1 MANKTEGSMTA
12 NLMILGP
19 IVENPGTMNLKNG
32 IHKKPVIMDAMAP
45 LSVRSFQKIDSIIT
59 GQNVA
64 AMPDQPKITNQN
76 TVLVG
81 DRTETAS
88 ATPNAKTARVRVTFF
103 ESPIS
108 FF

>member
-1 MANKTEGSMTA
+1 
-12 NLMILGP
+12 
-19 IVENPGTMNLKNG
+19 MNLKNG
-32 IHKKPVIMDAMAP
+32 IHKKPVIMDEMAP
-45 LSVRSFQKIDSIIT
+45 FSVKSFQKMDSIIT

-88 ATPNAKTARVRVTFF
+88 ATPNAKTARARVIFLKI
-103 ESPIS
+103 P
-108 FF
+108 

>member
-1 MANKTEGSMTA
+1 
-12 NLMILGP
+12 
-19 IVENPGTMNLKNG
+19 MNLKNG

-45 LSVRSFQKIDSIIT
+45 FSVRSFQKMDSIIT

-88 ATPNAKTARVRVTFF
+88 ATTMLTQQGPGLPFLKVPSVLFHPHPDLGSVDKNLV
-103 ESPIS
+103 
-108 FF
+108 

>member
-1 MANKTEGSMTA
+1 
-12 NLMILGP
+12 
-19 IVENPGTMNLKNG
+19 MNLKNG

-45 LSVRSFQKIDSIIT
+45 FSVRSFQKTDSIIT

-64 AMPDQPKITNQN
+64 AIPDQPKITNQN

-88 ATPNAKTARVRVTFF
+88 ATPNAKAARARVTFF
-103 ESPIS
+103 ENPIS
-108 FF
+108 FVSSTFGFRIC